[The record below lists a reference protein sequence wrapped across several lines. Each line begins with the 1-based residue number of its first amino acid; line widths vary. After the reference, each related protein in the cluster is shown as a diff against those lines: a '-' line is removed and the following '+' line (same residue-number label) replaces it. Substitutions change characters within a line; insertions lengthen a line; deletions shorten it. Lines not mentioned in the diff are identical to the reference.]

1 MIKTLE
7 QLQKD
12 IQTLR
17 ILQKKKETLYY
28 PVHSPHSETGVRNAS
43 RSDPTAGA
51 LRKIEKVDN
60 QITDCLVRI
69 ADELSIIETWLE
81 TVEDGHIRAAI
92 RWHYLIGLNW
102 SETCKRVYGYR
113 NYHTARSAVYRYL
126 GLKN

>member
-17 ILQKKKETLYY
+17 ILQKKKQMLYY
-28 PVHSPHSETGVRNAS
+28 PVHSPHSETGVRNTS

-51 LRKIEKVDN
+51 LRKIEKIDD
-60 QITDCLVRI
+60 QISDCMVKI
-69 ADELSIIETWLE
+69 AEELSAVETWLE

-102 SETCKRVYGYR
+102 SETCKKVYGYY
-113 NYHTARSAVYRYL
+113 NYHTARTAVYRFL
-126 GLKN
+126 GLKK

>member
-17 ILQKKKETLYY
+17 ILQKKKEMLYY
-28 PVHSPHSETGVRNAS
+28 PVHSPHSETGVRNTS

-51 LRKIEKVDN
+51 LRKIERVND
-60 QITDCLVRI
+60 QISDCMVKI
-69 ADELSIIETWLE
+69 ADELSTVETWLE

-92 RWHYLIGLNW
+92 RWHYMVGLDW
-102 SETCKRVYGYR
+102 GKTCRKVYGYQ
-113 NYHTARSAVYRYL
+113 NYHTCRSAVYRYL
-126 GLKN
+126 GLKK